1 MSYVDLSGYK
11 IPKNVFDALCPFER
25 HKLMMSLRLLEKE
38 KKENKNE
45 QYLNDYDILKKK
57 YNFIHDVSN
66 EKNSLL
72 QRYYNSICN
81 KYVICDLTKY
91 KETKI
96 GLRWRTE
103 EEIINGKGHI
113 ICSSKK
119 CNNTD
124 LKTYEFLFQ
133 YVEGEITKEVIKTDI
148 LPYMCVNFQVFVH
161 LYVFTNV
168 KVRACMDCAYKLHY
182 KKIKKY
188 LKKKEKKKLSR
199 EHRKKEKDRER
210 NKEVQKEK
218 DKEKENRKKRNKN
231 EDRSSESNHSLS
243 MPPENR
249 SILKEKKIYYVKKKL
264 EKISLKNKEDKNE
277 ENIHFHDLLF

>member
-148 LPYMCVNFQVFVH
+148 LPYMC
-161 LYVFTNV
+161 TNV

-182 KKIKKY
+182 RKIKKY

-249 SILKEKKIYYVKKKL
+249 SILREKKIYYVKKKL